1 MSCET
6 LLSLYLRE
14 FSSVVNDMFYANM
27 VQFVLM
33 FRDCLNIYGWQ
44 KKAESECKEFYGK
57 SEYNSRLQE
66 RLNSYEDVRNQYDF
80 TAINNAEF
88 APEIANELV
97 TVYIDEQING
107 RTRLD
112 RNEVIDLTQHL
123 CHWLFQLKLTCSKLS
138 MCS

>member
-57 SEYNSRLQE
+57 SEYNSRL
-66 RLNSYEDVRNQYDF
+66 
-80 TAINNAEF
+80 
-88 APEIANELV
+88 
-97 TVYIDEQING
+97 
-107 RTRLD
+107 
-112 RNEVIDLTQHL
+112 
-123 CHWLFQLKLTCSKLS
+123 
-138 MCS
+138 